1 MSPKLFRIKGKS
13 QRILLAVAGIEDDGI
28 KLQSPMGTPIQGVS
42 LGDVLID
49 NEENQFLVKG
59 IGIRS
64 NVVWVDMISF
74 KIESVA

>member
-1 MSPKLFRIKGKS
+1 MSPKLFRIRGKS

-28 KLQSPMGTPIQGVS
+28 KLQSPMGMPIKGVS

-59 IGIRS
+59 IGIQS
-64 NVVWVDMISF
+64 NVVWVDVVSF